1 MRLCAR
7 LAVQAAQ
14 SRENPRVGDW
24 SCFDL
29 DTVITLLTH
38 ALGNGCS
45 MGWRWS
51 RTEAVCVSVCL
62 CVCFGDDSTVEELS
76 PKRLLPVMSF
86 FPGTTI
92 FVFLS
97 IRCAWLLRQRVPAL
111 FDSGGENS
119 HRLGTNRRTR
129 TQIASFSSVDAFSVY
144 AFSWASVS
152 ATTLRQAGSPQ
163 KHTHTS
169 TRASTAGSFGT
180 LTLACAQHSES
191 DARESSSLT
200 SSCTAPSSL
209 AFLSSHLRHWWS
221 PPYPFSANHCQ
232 MPILAS
238 LLFITTVCVWP
249 GQPTSPPSAGQ

>member
-97 IRCAWLLRQRVPAL
+97 IRCA
-111 FDSGGENS
+111 
-119 HRLGTNRRTR
+119 
-129 TQIASFSSVDAFSVY
+129 
-144 AFSWASVS
+144 
-152 ATTLRQAGSPQ
+152 
-163 KHTHTS
+163 
-169 TRASTAGSFGT
+169 
-180 LTLACAQHSES
+180 
-191 DARESSSLT
+191 
-200 SSCTAPSSL
+200 
-209 AFLSSHLRHWWS
+209 
-221 PPYPFSANHCQ
+221 
-232 MPILAS
+232 
-238 LLFITTVCVWP
+238 
-249 GQPTSPPSAGQ
+249 